1 MNIINGEKHGKTK
14 TNRIC
19 KTATDKTKVK
29 ISLNVEALEECQKG
43 ETSTGE
49 EYYSLNIDM
58 DALLMVLTGR
68 RAVTTIMSGNLEN
81 VVGEQ

>member
-1 MNIINGEKHGKTK
+1 MVKNMEKPKLIGYV
-14 TNRIC
+14 RR
-19 KTATDKTKVK
+19 ATDKTKVK